1 MSTTA
6 NLGLTKPTVGGSDS
20 TWGNTLNA
28 NFDLLTTQLLTRQ
41 CLLAA
46 LLCGL
51 VRLQRYRQGGHYA
64 MAQTAHQT

>member
-6 NLGLTKPTVGGSDS
+6 NLGLTKPTVGGSDN

-28 NFDLLTTQLLTRQ
+28 NFDLLDTAVSTRQ
-41 CLLAA
+41 CLLVA

-51 VRLQRYRQGGHYA
+51 VRL
-64 MAQTAHQT
+64 